1 MKTTKI
7 KARIVGIILA
17 GITALSF
24 AGCKEKGAETSS
36 KGGASNIEKL
46 KAGTPAPES
55 DFEVT
60 LTNDGNGVII
70 KKYKGTAKNIVIPST
85 IQGMPVI
92 VADGFGYNK
101 ELKSVVIPEGVK
113 KINDSAFFECEN
125 LTTVVLPSSLR
136 VIDYHAFSGCKKL
149 TSLNFPE
156 GLVWIRAAFSY
167 SGLTSVTLP
176 KSLKIME
183 IGAFNYC
190 DELSEINIPEGL
202 NIYAFS
208 PDILKDEPETFDRFF
223 SGTKIEESI
232 ALQKLLREYS
242 TVIPGEE
249 DEEKFYDYLFNNV
262 DYNIFD

>member
-1 MKTTKI
+1 MKTSKI
-7 KARIVGIILA
+7 KARIAGIILA

-70 KKYKGTAKNIVIPST
+70 NEYKGNAKNIVIPST

-92 VADGFGYNK
+92 VAGGFSNK

-113 KINDSAFFECEN
+113 KIDDYAFFECGN

-136 VIDYHAFSGCKKL
+136 VIDYQAFSGCKKL

-156 GLVWIRAAFSY
+156 GLVWIRAAFY
-167 SGLTSVTLP
+167 DSGLTSVTLP

-183 IGAFNYC
+183 LGAFDGS

-202 NIYAFS
+202 NIYAFW
-208 PDILKDEPETFDRFF
+208 PDILKDEPVTFDRFF

>member
-7 KARIVGIILA
+7 KARIAGIILA

-70 KKYKGTAKNIVIPST
+70 EEYKGNAKNIVIPST

-92 VADGFGYNK
+92 VAGGFAHKNL
-101 ELKSVVIPEGVK
+101 ESVVIPEGVK
-113 KINDSAFFECEN
+113 KIDKYAFFECEK

-136 VIDYHAFSGCKKL
+136 VIDYQAFYECKKMA
-149 TSLNFPE
+149 SLNFPE
-156 GLVWIRAAFSY
+156 GLVWIRDAFY
-167 SGLTSVTLP
+167 KSGITSVTLP

-183 IGAFNYC
+183 YSAFSGC

-202 NIYAFS
+202 NIYAFA
-208 PDILKDEPETFDRFF
+208 PDILKDEPIAFDQFF
-223 SGTKIEESI
+223 SGTKIEESV

-249 DEEKFYDYLFNNV
+249 DEEKFYDYLLYNV
-262 DYNIFD
+262 DYNVFD